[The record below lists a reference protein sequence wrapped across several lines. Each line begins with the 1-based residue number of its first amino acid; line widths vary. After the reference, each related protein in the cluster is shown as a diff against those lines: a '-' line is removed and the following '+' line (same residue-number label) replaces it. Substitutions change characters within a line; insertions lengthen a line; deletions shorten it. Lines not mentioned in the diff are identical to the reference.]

1 MYYTFWT
8 FFTFIYYTVFSI
20 TFNFSVYNG
29 MFKNSPSLCYLW
41 NISEKLLTTMFTP
54 ARPKTCFCTL
64 FFLRIDSNCPLLVNK
79 VQLRFYRTVH
89 SCCKPFI
96 LIQYFNQLDKF
107 KVSSLRPIQV
117 LRTDFIFN
125 SSSSIQ
131 LLPAKFNSSVY
142 STEEFPQCTAFYSN
156 HTEVLPQ

>member
-1 MYYTFWT
+1 MQSHCYKFFYKKQIHYFIFSLHPYMYYPFWT

-54 ARPKTCFCTL
+54 ARQKTCFCTL

-89 SCCKPFI
+89 SCCEPFI
-96 LIQYFNQLDKF
+96 IIQYFNQLDKF
-107 KVSSLRPIQV
+107 KFLNCFTSYY
-117 LRTDFIFN
+117 FI
-125 SSSSIQ
+125 I
-131 LLPAKFNSSVY
+131 
-142 STEEFPQCTAFYSN
+142 T
-156 HTEVLPQ
+156 